1 LNFNRSFEKPRNE
14 IMLTGGIMPR
24 GAMAPKNWVA
34 RPATPF
40 LARFLG
46 KFVLDIMPA
55 ALASVIGGFLF
66 TQYQF
71 GHAGAH
77 RPAAEAAAPASAEM
91 LALVRDE
98 HAVILDYLK
107 TQMAAEKN
115 RQAVEERSTD
125 APAADTETGAAKPV
139 ALRIAMETP
148 ARRPAVATATPR
160 SSAPHAKPPA
170 AAMVAAWHAPLVIAQ
185 AEPITAP
192 AAAAAPSDRL
202 ASDPNSLLGKTL
214 DLKDHVVAATRH
226 VVFAIGDVFAS
237 LGERIGGITPAARQ
251 FSSDS

>member
-1 LNFNRSFEKPRNE
+1 
-14 IMLTGGIMPR
+14 M
-24 GAMAPKNWVA
+24 VA
-34 RPATPF
+34 GREMVAKSWASRPAAPI

-71 GHAGAH
+71 GHAPAQ

-98 HAVILDYLK
+98 HAVIVDYLK
-107 TQMAAEKN
+107 SQMAAEKG
-115 RQAVEERSTD
+115 RQAAETTARTAEAS
-125 APAADTETGAAKPV
+125 ADPETGAAV
-139 ALRIAMETP
+139 S
-148 ARRPAVATATPR
+148 ATPR
-160 SSAPHAKPPA
+160 LAADVSARHVAAAILTPRPATARARPAA
-170 AAMVAAWHAPLVIAQ
+170 AAMVASTHAPLVIAQ
-185 AEPITAP
+185 AGPDTAP
-192 AAAAAPSDRL
+192 AATAMPAQRDDRD
-202 ASDPNSLLGKTL
+202 ANSLLGKTL

-237 LGERIGGITPAARQ
+237 MGERIGGLVPPARQ
-251 FSSDS
+251 LSSDS